1 MDMTMIDVTDLKNP
15 RIGEDVTIIGK
26 EGREKISVEEIAKL
40 CGTIN
45 YEIVCGIS
53 SRVPRIYYRG

>member
-1 MDMTMIDVTDLKNP
+1 LKNP